1 MLGAIA
7 MMACGGIRLV
17 RTVTCGQFGDPE
29 TFLITGYSRTIANIG
44 AIDDDRHQC
53 RHGVFGIVEVSLSSS
68 TSGQTFAYVLDA
80 QNVPNDDG
88 TFLSLIVNGTPM
100 NRSDATYDGNVSGR
114 SSWTWGGGTLPTIPG
129 SGTIPLH
136 IWIP

>member
-1 MLGAIA
+1 MLIAAIMGA
-7 MMACGGIRLV
+7 MGGTRLV

-29 TFLITGYSRTIANIG
+29 TLLITGYSTTAGIG

-53 RHGVFGIVEVSLSSS
+53 RHGIFDIVEVSLSSS
-68 TSGQTFAYVLDA
+68 TSGQSFVYALNE

-88 TFLSLIVNGTPM
+88 TFLSLIVNGTTM
-100 NRSDATYDGNVSGR
+100 NRADATYNANAFG
-114 SSWTWGGGTLPTIPG
+114 SSTWTWSDGTLPTIPG
-129 SGTIPLH
+129 SGTIPLQ

>member
-17 RTVTCGQFGDPE
+17 RTVTCGEFGDPE
-29 TFLITGYSRTIANIG
+29 TLLVRGYSTAAGIG
-44 AIDDDRHQC
+44 AIDDDKHRC
-53 RHGVFGIVEVSLSSS
+53 RHGVFDIVEVALYSA
-68 TSGQTFAYVLDA
+68 TSGQSFNYILDA

-88 TFLSLIVNGTPM
+88 TFMSLIVNGTTL
-100 NRSDATYDGNVSGR
+100 NRSDAIYNGNVSGR
-114 SSWTWGGGTLPTIPG
+114 SGWTWSGGGLPTIPS
-129 SGTIPLH
+129 SGTIPLQ

>member
-1 MLGAIA
+1 MLIAAIMGA
-7 MMACGGIRLV
+7 MGGTRLV

-29 TFLITGYSRTIANIG
+29 TLLITGYSTTAGIG

-53 RHGVFGIVEVSLSSS
+53 RHGVFDIVEVSLSSS
-68 TSGQTFAYVLDA
+68 TSGQSFVYALDA

-88 TFLSLIVNGTPM
+88 TFQSLIVNGTTL
-100 NRSDATYDGNVSGR
+100 NRSDAIYNGNVSGR
-114 SSWTWGGGTLPTIPG
+114 SGWTWSGVTLPTVPS

>member
-7 MMACGGIRLV
+7 MMACGGTRLV
-17 RTVTCGQFGDPE
+17 RTVTCGELGDLE
-29 TFLITGYSRTIANIG
+29 TILITGYSAITGIG
-44 AIDDDRHQC
+44 AIDDNRHQC
-53 RHGVFGIVEVSLSSS
+53 RHGVFDIVEVALYSSLS
-68 TSGQTFAYVLDA
+68 GQSFTYILDE

-88 TFLSLIVNGTPM
+88 TFMSLIVAGTTL
-100 NRSDATYDGNVSGR
+100 NRSDATYNGNALGR
-114 SSWTWGGGTLPTIPG
+114 SSWTWFGGGLPTIPG